1 MAETLYDLWAK
12 KNPDFEIRF
21 EPLLRQYCDYGKGY
35 NEYTESKAKILGA
48 GYELYIVA
56 FFIGLYADNPK
67 PLNPDPIKR
76 KGLGQPIMYWGNIE
90 NRKMRKAYPQLRY
103 YMFMALLARTDIDF
117 IALDKGEL
125 TVQRAV
131 AEMKKKKEEYAN
143 FGFDFIHERLEED
156 SNWLSR
162 NSSLLDTFLSFAVDK
177 KEELSDDTDDNEPEE
192 I

>member
-12 KNPDFEIRF
+12 KNPDFETRF

-76 KGLGQPIMYWGNIE
+76 IVLGQPIMYWGNIE
-90 NRKMRKAYPQLRY
+90 NRKM
-103 YMFMALLARTDIDF
+103 
-117 IALDKGEL
+117 
-125 TVQRAV
+125 
-131 AEMKKKKEEYAN
+131 
-143 FGFDFIHERLEED
+143 
-156 SNWLSR
+156 
-162 NSSLLDTFLSFAVDK
+162 
-177 KEELSDDTDDNEPEE
+177 
-192 I
+192 

>member
-1 MAETLYDLWAK
+1 
-12 KNPDFEIRF
+12 F
-21 EPLLRQYCDYGKGY
+21 
-35 NEYTESKAKILGA
+35 LGA
-48 GYELYIVA
+48 CYVLYIVA
-56 FFIGLYADNPK
+56 FFIGLYADHTK

-90 NRKMRKAYPQLRY
+90 NRKLRKAYPELRK

-125 TVQRAV
+125 QVQRAV
-131 AEMKKKKEEYAN
+131 AELKKKMEEYAN
-143 FGFDFIHERLEED
+143 YGFDYIHEKLEED

-162 NSSLLDTFLSFAVDK
+162 NSSLLDTFLSFTIEKTEIVAG
-177 KEELSDDTDDNEPEE
+177 EENDDEPEE

>member
-1 MAETLYDLWAK
+1 
-12 KNPDFEIRF
+12 
-21 EPLLRQYCDYGKGY
+21 
-35 NEYTESKAKILGA
+35 
-48 GYELYIVA
+48 
-56 FFIGLYADNPK
+56 
-67 PLNPDPIKR
+67 
-76 KGLGQPIMYWGNIE
+76 
-90 NRKMRKAYPQLRY
+90 MRKAYPQLRY

-131 AEMKKKKEEYAN
+131 AEMKKKMEEYAN

-162 NSSLLDTFLSFAVDK
+162 NSSLLDTFLSFALDK
-177 KEELSDDTDDNEPEE
+177 KEEQSDEMNDDEPEE